1 MNYLEFELIRLF
13 HDIKPTGGG
22 RADRWRW
29 RRAPV
34 VVKLVTAYSAG
45 RERPYSSATEGAAG
59 RLTRLPDGMS
69 WESVSRRLDGIVTGK
84 TLRNWTKDPGRLTEE
99 RAEWLTCV
107 LAGIACDADGLGP
120 EALYTPPALEEAPA
134 TWRLYR
140 AVLEALGIVKAG
152 LAFVTWF
159 PRPGHVEPD
168 PLHDADVRAA
178 VHAAAA
184 WTTEEQTDVLRE
196 AIADAVRYL
205 DGHAVETLRPIVA
218 DYLASHP
225 RRFGG
230 EGESEDV
237 TFDSN
242 GNLWFSSKDAD
253 NASYLA
259 ARLAAWPSP
268 PKTVSKWTD
277 PDRIDHV
284 PARWRDEGE
293 QDGDE
298 E

>member
-1 MNYLEFELIRLF
+1 MGYLEFELIRLF
-13 HDIKPTGGG
+13 HDIKPTSGG

-34 VVKLVTAYSAG
+34 VVKLMTAYFAG
-45 RERPYSSATEGAAG
+45 RERPYSPATEGAAG

-120 EALYTPPALEEAPA
+120 EALYTPPAPEEAPA

-140 AVLEALGIVKAG
+140 AVLESGGVVEKG
-152 LAFVTWF
+152 RGFMTWW
-159 PRPGHVEPD
+159 PRPGRTDPD

-178 VHAAAA
+178 VYAAAA
-184 WTTEEQTDVLRE
+184 WTTEEQADVLRE
-196 AIADAVRYL
+196 TIADAVRYL
-205 DGHAVETLRPIVA
+205 DVHAVEALRPIVA

-230 EGESEDV
+230 EEESEDV

-242 GNLWFSSKDAD
+242 ENPWLSSEDAD

-268 PKTVSKWTD
+268 PKTVSKWAD
-277 PDRIDHV
+277 PGPINHV
-284 PARWRDEGE
+284 PARWWDEGE

>member
-1 MNYLEFELIRLF
+1 MGYLEFELIRLF
-13 HDIKPTGGG
+13 HDIKPTSGG

-34 VVKLVTAYSAG
+34 VVKLMTAYSGG
-45 RERPYSSATEGAAG
+45 REHPYSPATEGAAG

-69 WESVSRRLDGIVTGK
+69 WEAVSRRLEGIVSGR

-107 LAGIACDADGLGP
+107 LAGVACEADGLGP
-120 EALYTPPALEEAPA
+120 EALYTPPAPEEAPA

-140 AVLEALGIVKAG
+140 AVLESEGVVKKG
-152 LAFVTWF
+152 LEFLLWW
-159 PRPGHVEPD
+159 PRPGRTDPD
-168 PLHDADVRAA
+168 PLKDADVRSA
-178 VHAAAA
+178 VYAAAA
-184 WTTEEQTDVLRE
+184 WTTEEQTDVLRDV
-196 AIADAVRYL
+196 IADAVRYL
-205 DGHAVETLRPIVA
+205 DDHAVETLRPLVA

-230 EGESEDV
+230 EGEED
-237 TFDSN
+237 TWEDSN
-242 GNLWFSSKDAD
+242 GNQWLSLEDAD
-253 NASYLA
+253 NASDLA

-277 PDRIDHV
+277 PGRIDHV
-284 PARWRDEGE
+284 PVRWRDEEG
-293 QDGDE
+293 QDGNED
-298 E
+298 